1 MGIHQNFIGG
11 RWTEASTAAPN
22 VNPSNTRDIVGEYAR
37 GTKGDA
43 NRAIEMAKAAFP
55 MWSRSSASIP
65 GLAQTP
71 QKAIATFINTQGEQ
85 IGTANLLQTSQGVL
99 IEAEVRGLPP
109 GEHAFHIHQKG
120 ACDPATKFESAGG
133 HFALS
138 GEKHGFL
145 AEGGP
150 HAGDMPNQFVGP
162 DGVLRI
168 HVLDPNVTLEMGD
181 GSVFGADGTSIVI
194 HAKADDYS
202 SQPAG
207 NAGDRIACGVI
218 KHQ

>member
-1 MGIHQNFIGG
+1 VDKGG
-11 RWTEASTAAPN
+11 DNERFAFRNGPGCDRDHAGLGPNYAKST
-22 VNPSNTRDIVGEYAR
+22 
-37 GTKGDA
+37 
-43 NRAIEMAKAAFP
+43 
-55 MWSRSSASIP
+55 
-65 GLAQTP
+65 
-71 QKAIATFINTQGEQ
+71 ATFINAQAQQ

-99 IEAEVRGLPP
+99 IEAEIQGLPP

-150 HAGDMPNQFVGP
+150 HAGDMPNQFVGQ
-162 DGVLRI
+162 DGMLRI
-168 HVLDPNVTLEMGD
+168 HVLDPNVTLEIGE
-181 GSVFGADGTSIVI
+181 GSLFGADGTSIVI

-207 NAGDRIACGVI
+207 NAGDRIACAVI

>member
-1 MGIHQNFIGG
+1 MKELLFG
-11 RWTEASTAAPN
+11 TALA
-22 VNPSNTRDIVGEYAR
+22 V
-37 GTKGDA
+37 
-43 NRAIEMAKAAFP
+43 MATMP
-55 MWSRSSASIP
+55 V
-65 GLAQTP
+65 LAQNEQNAT
-71 QKAIATFINTQGEQ
+71 AIFINPQGRQ

-99 IEAEVRGLPP
+99 IEAELRGLPP

-133 HFALS
+133 HFALA

-150 HAGDMPNQFVGP
+150 HAGDMPNQFVAQ

-168 HVLDPNVTLEMGD
+168 HVLAPNVTLEIGE
-181 GSVFGADGTSIVI
+181 GSLFGADGTSIVI

-207 NAGDRIACGVI
+207 NAGDRIACAAI
-218 KHQ
+218 KHK